1 MSNPYESPQFTSAV
15 AVPQEDRDKLRRVA
29 RYQQWV
35 LYALLANIVIN
46 VLVMANAM
54 AGYSAILATIGTL
67 VGLLVV
73 VAGMVAI
80 YLLAKEI
87 YNVGIGV
94 LCAVLMLLPC
104 ISLIALL
111 IVNGKATTYLQQ
123 RGVKVGLMGANPDT
137 I

>member
-1 MSNPYESPQFTSAV
+1 MSNPYESPQFASVV
-15 AVPQEDRDKLRRVA
+15 ADPQEDRQKLRRVA
-29 RYQQWV
+29 KYQQWV
-35 LYALLANIVIN
+35 LYALLANIAIN
-46 VLVMANAM
+46 VLIMANAI
-54 AGYSAILATIGTL
+54 AGRSAILATIGTL
-67 VGLLVV
+67 VGLLGV

-80 YLLAKEI
+80 YLLAAEI

-94 LCAVLMLLPC
+94 LCAVLTLLPC

-123 RGVKVGLMGANPDT
+123 RGIKVGLMGANPDT